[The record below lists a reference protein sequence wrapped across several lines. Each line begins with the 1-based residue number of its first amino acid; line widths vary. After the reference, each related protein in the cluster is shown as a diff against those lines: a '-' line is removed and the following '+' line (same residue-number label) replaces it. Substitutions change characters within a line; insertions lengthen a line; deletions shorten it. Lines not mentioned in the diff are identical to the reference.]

1 MQNATRLRSYET
13 MFIIKQSLSKE
24 EIEAKIQF
32 VKDTITKNGGE
43 LVSEF
48 DMGTRTLAYQIEKEK
63 TGHYYVIYFTI
74 DSAKIKELNRVNNI
88 DENIIRFIFIKYESK
103 TELAHWSER
112 SEMAK
117 KGQIDV
123 KAPKVAPR
131 EERSFDRNNRSNY
144 NKEGG
149 GYKGREGGSSYN
161 RAKREGDNNSYNK
174 ENKDSNQSKTYPN
187 TSDEIAKTPPKD
199 S

>member
-1 MQNATRLRSYET
+1 MQNAQRKRCYET
-13 MFIIKQSLSKE
+13 MFIVKQSLSKE
-24 EIEAKIQF
+24 EIEAKIQS

-63 TGHYYVIYFTI
+63 TGHYYVIYFKI
-74 DSAKIKELNRVNNI
+74 DSEKINELNRVNNI
-88 DENIIRFIFIKYESK
+88 DENIIRFIFIKYETK
-103 TELAHWSER
+103 TDLVHWSER

-131 EERSFDRNNRSNY
+131 EERSFDRNNRSSYNRDNKDGGSGY
-144 NKEGG
+144 KGNKEGG
-149 GYKGREGGSSYN
+149 
-161 RAKREGDNNSYNK
+161 NSYNK
-174 ENKDSNQSKTYPN
+174 ESKDSSQSRQYSN
-187 TSDEIAKTPPKD
+187 TNSERTSTPKE